1 MSKITA
7 IWLGRL
13 GPEAT
18 ATLERSLFLSRCG
31 GAIVVLLIPVMWV
44 FSVLHSSLGIGLT
57 VMTCVASALVFFP
70 WSQVLQVRAR
80 KQAARFLGLSESE
93 WTQIAI
99 RSTANFDRWARQ
111 RQLHRSP
118 FQGPS

>member
-1 MSKITA
+1 MSKISDT
-7 IWLGRL
+7 WLDRL

-31 GAIVVLLIPVMWV
+31 GAVVVLLIPVMWV
-44 FSVLHSSLGIGLT
+44 FSALHSSLGLGLT
-57 VMTCVASALVFFP
+57 VTICVAAALLFFP

-99 RSTANFDRWARQ
+99 RSTANFDKWAGQ
-111 RQLHRSP
+111 RRLRRSSVH
-118 FQGPS
+118 GPD